1 MISQR
6 RRARIRF
13 LSALYRT
20 IQKGTQIL
28 GNQEDESSHLDIRYF
43 VFGFTYQIVHSWTH
57 DRDYG
62 KIRTNYWRRFA
73 TFVALVAV
81 FLKLMISISDSER
94 ESLALGSA
102 IGTVLYRLWY
112 GVLHPLPSING

>member
-1 MISQR
+1 MISR
-6 RRARIRF
+6 RRKARIRF

-20 IQKGTQIL
+20 IQKGARIPS
-28 GNQEDESSHLDIRYF
+28 NQEDEPSHLNLRYF
-43 VFGFTYQIVHSWTH
+43 VLGFAYQIVHGWTR

-62 KIRTNYWRRFA
+62 KIRTSYWRRFA
-73 TFVALVAV
+73 TFVALVAE
-81 FLKLMISISDSER
+81 FLRLMGSITDSER

-112 GVLHPLPSING
+112 GVLSPLPSINE